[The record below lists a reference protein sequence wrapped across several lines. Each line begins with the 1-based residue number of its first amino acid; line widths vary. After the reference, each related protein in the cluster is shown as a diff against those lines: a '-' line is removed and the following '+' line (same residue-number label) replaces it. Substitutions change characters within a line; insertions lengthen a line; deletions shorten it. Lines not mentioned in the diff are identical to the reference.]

1 MKKNQREIRRLA
13 ENQLSSD
20 ADLPRPQRYK
30 DKNGIVREV
39 YEIPVDPSYFEQRS
53 NYVLPPEERVYVE
66 GRSWT
71 ISRF

>member
-1 MKKNQREIRRLA
+1 MDKKIRA
-13 ENQLSSD
+13 IANNQLSHE
-20 ADLPRPQRYK
+20 ADLPRKRCRV
-30 DKNGIVREV
+30 NGKRIEI

-71 ISRF
+71 I